1 MNMTQYMI
9 GVDLGT
15 TSTKVVL
22 FDLHGQAVASANN
35 PYPLYQDTPDM
46 AEEDPAEIF
55 DATITGLTE
64 VLRRGHVRPSELQ
77 GVSFSAAMHSLILMD
92 KDNAPLTRVITWAD
106 NRAAKYAEQ
115 LKDNDLGM
123 ALFKNTGVPTHPMS
137 PMVKLL
143 WLNAEHPDLVAQTT
157 HFVGIKDYIL
167 FRLFGRYVED
177 YSLANA
183 TGLFNIHTMD
193 WDEQALSLTHVQR
206 AQLPELVDT
215 TYQLRGMKS
224 AYADVIGIDPNT
236 PFIIGASDGT
246 LSNLGVNAI
255 DPGVLAVTI
264 GTSGAVRVVTD
275 KPVVDPQGRLFT
287 YYLAKDRWVVG
298 GPVNNGGIVFRWV
311 QDQLFAPEKLTAEQ
325 LQIDS
330 YELLTDIAA
339 KIPAG
344 ADGLL
349 FHPYLGGERAPIWD
363 ANARGSFFGLTRQH
377 TRAHMVRAAL
387 EGIVY
392 NLYMVMLMIEGITG
406 KPQAIQATG
415 GFARSALW
423 RQMLADI
430 FEQDVN
436 IPESFESS
444 ALGAAVLGMDSLG
457 LIDDLSAVKDMVG
470 VTRTHHPNPDNFR
483 VYRELLPIWIRL
495 TRELGTEYAA
505 IADFQRAHPD
515 PNAHIAAED

>member
-1 MNMTQYMI
+1 
-9 GVDLGT
+9 V
-15 TSTKVVL
+15 
-22 FDLHGQAVASANN
+22 
-35 PYPLYQDTPDM
+35 
-46 AEEDPAEIF
+46 
-55 DATITGLTE
+55 
-64 VLRRGHVRPSELQ
+64 
-77 GVSFSAAMHSLILMD
+77 
-92 KDNAPLTRVITWAD
+92 
-106 NRAAKYAEQ
+106 
-115 LKDNDLGM
+115 
-123 ALFKNTGVPTHPMS
+123 
-137 PMVKLL
+137 
-143 WLNAEHPDLVAQTT
+143 
-157 HFVGIKDYIL
+157 
-167 FRLFGRYVED
+167 
-177 YSLANA
+177 
-183 TGLFNIHTMD
+183 
-193 WDEQALSLTHVQR
+193 THVSR
-206 AQLPELVDT
+206 DQLPELVDT
-215 TYQLRGMKS
+215 TYQLTGMKA
-224 AYADVIGIDPNT
+224 AYADVIGIDPAT
-236 PFIIGASDGT
+236 PFILGAGDGT

-287 YYLAKDRWVVG
+287 YYLAPGRWVVG

-311 QDQLFAPEKLTAEQ
+311 RDQLFAPEKLTAEQ
-325 LQIDS
+325 MDIDS
-330 YELLTDIAA
+330 YELLTTIAS

-406 KPQAIQATG
+406 KPKAIQATG

-444 ALGAAVLGMDSLG
+444 ALGAAVIAMKSLGM
-457 LIDDLSAVKDMVG
+457 IDDLSAVKDMVG
-470 VTRTHHPNPDNFR
+470 VTHTHQPNPAVFP
-483 VYRELLPIWIRL
+483 VYRQLLPIWIRL
-495 TRELGTEYAA
+495 TRELSTEYAA

>member
-1 MNMTQYMI
+1 MDYMI

-22 FDLHGQAVASANN
+22 FDMKGNSIAYANN
-35 PYPLYQDTPDM
+35 PYPLYQDSSDM

-55 DATITGLTE
+55 EAVINGLTE
-64 VLRRGHVRPSELQ
+64 VMRKGNVKNGELK
-77 GVSFSAAMHSLILMD
+77 GVSFSSAMHSLILMD
-92 KDNAPLTRVITWAD
+92 KDNHPLTRVITWAD
-106 NRAAKYAEQ
+106 NRSSKYAEE
-115 LKDNDLGM
+115 LKDNGLGQQLY
-123 ALFKNTGVPTHPMS
+123 AHTGVPTHPMS
-137 PMVKLL
+137 PLVKLI
-143 WLNAEHPDLVAQTT
+143 WLKNEQPEIFKKAT
-157 HFVGIKDYIL
+157 HFIGIKDYVL
-167 FRLFGRYVED
+167 FRLYGKYVQD

-183 TGLFNIHTMD
+183 TGLFNIFTMD
-193 WDEQALSLTHVQR
+193 WDEQALEITGVTR
-206 AQLPELVDT
+206 DQLPELVSPE
-215 TYQLRGMKS
+215 YQLTGLAKS
-224 AYADVIGIDPNT
+224 YAEVTGIPEDT
-236 PFIIGASDGT
+236 PFIMGASDGT

-255 DPGVLAVTI
+255 EPGVLAVTI
-264 GTSGAVRVVTD
+264 GTSGAVRVVVD
-275 KPVVDPQGRLFT
+275 KPVVDPRGRLFT
-287 YYLAKDRWVVG
+287 YYLDDGKWVVG

-311 QDQLFAPEKLTAEQ
+311 RDQLFSPEKITAEQ
-325 LQIDS
+325 MQVNS
-330 YELLTDIAA
+330 YEILTDIAS

-392 NLYMVMLMIEGITG
+392 NLYMVMLMIEGVAG
-406 KPQAIQATG
+406 KPKSIQATG

-444 ALGAAVLGMDSLG
+444 ALGAVVIGMKSLG
-457 LIDDLSAVKDMVG
+457 IVDDLSVVKDMVG
-470 VTRTHHPNPDNFR
+470 VTNTHKPNQENFAS
-483 VYRELLPIWIRL
+483 YRELLPIWIRL
-495 TRELGTEYAA
+495 TDELSGEYDS
-505 IADFQRAHPD
+505 IAKFQRNHP
-515 PNAHIAAED
+515 NEHAKIAEED

>member
-1 MNMTQYMI
+1 MAIKYMI

-22 FDLHGQAVASANN
+22 FDLKGHAIATANN

-46 AEEDPAEIF
+46 AEEDPEEIF
-55 DATITGLTE
+55 AETVGGLTE
-64 VLRRGHVRPSELQ
+64 VMHRGNVQPDELG

-92 KDNAPLTRVITWAD
+92 ENDKPLTRVITWAD
-106 NRAAKYAEQ
+106 NRAAAYATK
-115 LKDNDLGM
+115 LKQSDLGM
-123 ALFKNTGVPTHPMS
+123 TLFKNTGVPTHPMS
-137 PMVKLL
+137 PLVKLL
-143 WLNAEHPDLVAQTT
+143 WLSAEHPELVAQTS
-157 HFVGIKDYIL
+157 HFIGIKDFIL
-167 FRLFGRYVED
+167 FRFFGRYVQD

-193 WDEQALSLTHVQR
+193 WDDRALDVANVR
-206 AQLPELVDT
+206 RDQLPELVDT
-215 TYQLRGMKS
+215 SYQLTGLN
-224 AYADVIGIDPNT
+224 ANYAAVTGIDAKT
-236 PFIIGASDGT
+236 PFILGASDGT
-246 LSNLGVNAI
+246 LSNLGVGAI

-287 YYLAKDRWVVG
+287 YYLSPNHWVVG

-311 QDQLFAPEKLTAEQ
+311 RDQLFAPEKLTAEQ
-325 LQIDS
+325 LQVDS
-330 YELLTDIAA
+330 YEILTEIAS

-406 KPQAIQATG
+406 KPKAIQATG

-423 RQMLADI
+423 RQMLADV
-430 FEQDVN
+430 FEQEVN

-444 ALGAAVLGMDSLG
+444 ALGAVVLGMKSLG
-457 LIDDLSAVKDMVG
+457 LIDDLNVVKDMIG
-470 VTRTHHPNPDNFR
+470 VTNTHEPNADNFQA
-483 VYRELLPIWIRL
+483 YRELLPIWIRL
-495 TRELGTEYAA
+495 TRKLGSEYQA
-505 IADFQRAHPD
+505 IADYQRAHPD